1 MSIQTPTK
9 RLLTRMIIFFL
20 IAASPAALVSAA
32 TVFMLD
38 VLIAQEIKE
47 RTLGAVDAADQVLKE
62 QRLRVKR
69 IVERAAALED
79 LQQLAQAV
87 DLESA
92 VVDAEPLAARLTA
105 QGLDVLEI
113 VALRGPLGGQ
123 IISSA
128 HLPYAVGDP
137 APPFLGAIGDR
148 PAVGLVHA
156 LVPGNPPHRV
166 PALIAAVTVASAG
179 RPALAVYGGVRLD
192 GMRLESLARMGNATL
207 TLDSPGLQPLS
218 FGSAQRARATTSI
231 ELEALPKGRVNAS
244 GAPVKDARPTRLTVG
259 VRTDRLDTARSLFL
273 KLAAVLVGL
282 ALLMAL
288 LLGLVLSRRVTR
300 PIEELSQAAQR
311 VGGGDLDVQLEP
323 KSNDEVGHL
332 VTVFNDMTHE
342 LKESRIRLQRAE
354 RIAAWREIARRVAH
368 EIKNPLFPIQMSMET
383 LRKSFQRKHPK
394 LEEIV
399 EESTKT
405 VLEEVR
411 ALNRIVTEFSEF
423 ARLPAPNLA
432 PLDPVELLGHIHSL
446 YTSPQGDPQKPVEV
460 LFDPLNLP
468 AVPKLNADR
477 EQLSRALINLVKNGI
492 EAQPEGGRVLLEL
505 RQEPDTVVIS
515 VQDQGPGLPEALQGK
530 IFTPYFTTKK
540 EGTGLGLPIVD
551 RIVTEHS
558 GRIEVVTKEGEGTRF
573 DLWLPL
579 PGTDGAS
586 LG

>member
-1 MSIQTPTK
+1 MSIRTPTK

-47 RTLGAVDAADQVLKE
+47 RTLGAVDTADQVLKE
-62 QRLRVKR
+62 QRSRVQR
-69 IVERAAALED
+69 VVERAAALED
-79 LQQLAQAV
+79 LEQLAQAV

-128 HLPYAVGDP
+128 HLPYALGDP
-137 APPFLGAIGDR
+137 APPFLKAIGDR
-148 PAVGLVHA
+148 PAVGLIHA
-156 LVPGNPPHRV
+156 PVPGNPPHRV
-166 PALIAAVTVASAG
+166 PALVAAVTVASAG
-179 RPALAVYGGVRLD
+179 RPALTVYGGVRLD

-207 TLDSPGLQPLS
+207 TLDSPCLQPLS

-231 ELEALPKGRVNAS
+231 EHEALPQGRVNAS

-259 VRTDRLDTARSLFL
+259 ARTDRLDTARSLFL
-273 KLAAVLVGL
+273 KLAAVLVAL

-288 LLGLVLSRRVTR
+288 LLGLVLSRRITR
-300 PIEELSQAAQR
+300 PIEALSQAAQR
-311 VGGGDLDVQLEP
+311 VGGGDLDVQLQP
-323 KSNDEVGHL
+323 QSDDEVGHL
-332 VTVFNDMTHE
+332 VSVFNDMTHE
-342 LKESRIRLQRAE
+342 LKESRVRLQRAE

-423 ARLPAPNLA
+423 ARLPAPKLA

-446 YTSPQGDPQKPVEV
+446 YTGPQGAPDKPVEV

-468 AVPKLNADR
+468 NVPKLDADR

-492 EAQPEGGRVLLEL
+492 EAQPEGGTVQLEL
-505 RQEPDTVVIS
+505 RRESDAIVIS
-515 VQDQGPGLPEALQGK
+515 VQDAGPGLPEALQGK

-551 RIVTEHS
+551 RIVTEHG
-558 GRIEVVTKEGEGTRF
+558 GRIEVASKEAEGTRF
-573 DLWLPL
+573 ELWLPL
-579 PGTDGAS
+579 PGAAEPA
-586 LG
+586 